1 MLVDLREIAN
11 VDYEGGCHCGNV
23 KVRVRLSKAPEDF
36 AVRACSCSFCRSH
49 KPRMI
54 SDPMGLLSVT
64 ADDWT
69 LVRFYRFGTRTCDFL
84 LCSQCGVF
92 IAAAS
97 DADKPSPRAVLNVNC
112 LNDRARFS
120 ETPAAHDFDGE
131 TLETRLARRRASWMP
146 AIIDR

>member
-1 MLVDLREIAN
+1 VEYA
-11 VDYEGGCHCGNV
+11 GGCHCGNM

-54 SDPMGLLSVT
+54 SDPAGLLNVA

-97 DADKPSPRAVLNVNC
+97 DADEPSPRAVLNVNC

-120 ETPAAHDFDGE
+120 ETPAMHDFDSE
-131 TLETRLARRRASWMP
+131 TPESRLTRRRASWMP
-146 AIIDR
+146 AVIDR